1 MFKQAIFIKHLPY
14 IEEKIEQ
21 GYKLSEVVMLLKLE
35 HNFDMKTTSNLSNYL
50 CRFRN
55 KLAAQTEKNAEE
67 IIVKPSVHITQHQ
80 PQQQKQQQKQDDEID
95 IEAIRQLEAELAS
108 DKASILKP
116 KSVLRKNEII
126 SQSQDDEVDPK
137 VLEQLK
143 AKLEKDKKSMSLLVS
158 KSLFDRS

>member
-67 IIVKPSVHITQHQ
+67 IIVKHSVHITQHQ
-80 PQQQKQQQKQDDEID
+80 PQQQEHLQDDEID
-95 IEAIRQLEAELAS
+95 LEAIKRFEAQLEI
-108 DKASILKP
+108 DKANALRP
-116 KSVLRKNEII
+116 KSLLRKNEII

>member
-67 IIVKPSVHITQHQ
+67 M
-80 PQQQKQQQKQDDEID
+80 
-95 IEAIRQLEAELAS
+95 
-108 DKASILKP
+108 
-116 KSVLRKNEII
+116 
-126 SQSQDDEVDPK
+126 
-137 VLEQLK
+137 EQLK
-143 AKLEKDKKSMSLLVS
+143 AELEKDKKSMSLLVS

>member
-67 IIVKPSVHITQHQ
+67 IIVKTSVHITQHQ
-80 PQQQKQQQKQDDEID
+80 PQQQEHLQDDEID
-95 IEAIRQLEAELAS
+95 LEAIKRFEAQLEI
-108 DKASILKP
+108 DKANALKP
-116 KSVLRKNEII
+116 KSLLRKNEIN
-126 SQSQDDEVDPK
+126 SQSQDDDEVDPK

-143 AKLEKDKKSMSLLVS
+143 AELEKDKKSMSLLVS

>member
-55 KLAAQTEKNAEE
+55 KLAAQTEKNAE
-67 IIVKPSVHITQHQ
+67 
-80 PQQQKQQQKQDDEID
+80 EID

>member
-14 IEEKIEQ
+14 IEQKIDE

-35 HNFDMKTTSNLSNYL
+35 HNFDMKSSSNLSNYL
-50 CRFRN
+50 SRFRP
-55 KLAAQTEKNAEE
+55 KSVAQTEKKAEE
-67 IIVKPSVHITQHQ
+67 IIVKHSIPMT
-80 PQQQKQQQKQDDEID
+80 QQQELQDDEID

>member
-67 IIVKPSVHITQHQ
+67 IIVKPSVHITQEHL
-80 PQQQKQQQKQDDEID
+80 QDDEID
-95 IEAIRQLEAELAS
+95 LEAIKRFEAQLEI
-108 DKASILKP
+108 DKANALKP
-116 KSVLRKNEII
+116 KSLLRKNEIN
-126 SQSQDDEVDPK
+126 SQSQDDDEVDPK

-143 AKLEKDKKSMSLLVS
+143 AELEKDKKSMSLLVS

>member
-55 KLAAQTEKNAEE
+55 KLAAQTEKK
-67 IIVKPSVHITQHQ
+67 I
-80 PQQQKQQQKQDDEID
+80 
-95 IEAIRQLEAELAS
+95 
-108 DKASILKP
+108 DKANALKP
-116 KSVLRKNEII
+116 KSLLRKNEIN
-126 SQSQDDEVDPK
+126 SQSQDDDEVDPK

-143 AKLEKDKKSMSLLVS
+143 AELEKDKKSMSLLVS

>member
-67 IIVKPSVHITQHQ
+67 I
-80 PQQQKQQQKQDDEID
+80 DEID

>member
-67 IIVKPSVHITQHQ
+67 IISVHITQHQ
-80 PQQQKQQQKQDDEID
+80 PQQQEHLQDDEID
-95 IEAIRQLEAELAS
+95 LEAIKRFEAQLEI
-108 DKASILKP
+108 DKANALKP
-116 KSVLRKNEII
+116 KSLLRKNEIN
-126 SQSQDDEVDPK
+126 SQSQDDDEVDPK

-143 AKLEKDKKSMSLLVS
+143 AELEKDKKSMSLLVS

>member
-1 MFKQAIFIKHLPY
+1 
-14 IEEKIEQ
+14 
-21 GYKLSEVVMLLKLE
+21 MLLKLE

-80 PQQQKQQQKQDDEID
+80 PQQQKQDDEID